1 MISVEEA
8 LSIVLEQKLE
18 LDTEQVK
25 LENAAGRILAEDVF
39 SNIPHPYFNV
49 TAVDGYAFKH
59 EEGIRE
65 LKQVGEI
72 AAGDL
77 YKSKTNKGECLRIFT
92 GAAVPKDCDTVIMQE
107 YTRAQGEQILIT
119 KLPEKA
125 ANVRKSG
132 GQLKKGDRILQ
143 KGDRVNAAAI
153 GLLKS
158 LGITAL
164 IVFRKIKIK
173 CLVTGNEFASSRS
186 DLDQG
191 KIFET
196 NGLSL
201 LTALGGWTEFS
212 YETCP
217 DDLKT
222 MTAKVKDAAAASDL
236 LIITGGVSVG
246 DYDFSRDALEDSGY
260 KVLFHKVRQKPGKP
274 LLFARKGKHCA
285 FGLPGN
291 PRSVL
296 VALEVYIKAYLRS
309 IHHMP
314 QRKWIRLP
322 LAEAFIRKG
331 DRAQFMSAQIENH
344 RLKLHE
350 RQASHMLQS
359 LAKADV
365 LAYFPEDIE
374 RFKAGEN
381 IECLVLQDGY

>member
-8 LSIVLEQKLE
+8 LSVVLEQKFE
-18 LDTEQVK
+18 LDTERLQ
-25 LENAAGRILAEDVF
+25 LENTAGRVLAEDVF
-39 SNIPHPYFNV
+39 TQIPHPYFNV

-59 EEGIRE
+59 EDGIQS

-77 YKSKTNKGECLRIFT
+77 YNGKTNSGECLRIFT
-92 GAAVPKDCDTVIMQE
+92 GAAVPNGCDTVIMQE
-107 YTRAQGEQILIT
+107 QTSKDGTEIHLK
-119 KLPEKA
+119 KLPEKGS
-125 ANVRKSG
+125 NVRKSG
-132 GQLKKGDRILQ
+132 GQLKRGDCILQ
-143 KGDRVNAAAI
+143 KGDQVNAAAI

-158 LGITAL
+158 LGINEL
-164 IVFRKIKIK
+164 IVFRKIRIK
-173 CLVTGNEFASSRS
+173 CLVTGNEFASERS

-201 LTALGGWTEFS
+201 LTALNAICDFD

-217 DDLKT
+217 DDLDIMSGRVKK
-222 MTAKVKDAAAASDL
+222 AKEESEL

-246 DYDFSRDALEDSGY
+246 DYDFTRAALEECNY
-260 KVLFHKVRQKPGKP
+260 QILFHKVRQKPGKP
-274 LLFARKGKHCA
+274 LLFARDGDHCA

-309 IHHMP
+309 IQEMS
-314 QRKWIRLP
+314 QKEWIKIP
-322 LAEAFIRKG
+322 LAENFTRKG
-331 DRAQFMSAQIENH
+331 DRAQFMSAKIENH

-374 RFKAGEN
+374 KFKAGEQ
-381 IECLVLQDGY
+381 IECLVLQNGY